1 MDGHDGQHV
10 VLYKR
15 LCCVSGPVRL
25 TIIAD
30 KFKRT
35 EMISST
41 LSDYSEIKLEL
52 YNRKKKKRLEIQK
65 HLDTKQH
72 LSKQY
77 IGQKK
82 KSQENF

>member
-52 YNRKKKKRLEIQK
+52 YNRKKKKGWK
-65 HLDTKQH
+65 
-72 LSKQY
+72 SKSIWILNNTFQN
-77 IGQKK
+77 
-82 KSQENF
+82 ST